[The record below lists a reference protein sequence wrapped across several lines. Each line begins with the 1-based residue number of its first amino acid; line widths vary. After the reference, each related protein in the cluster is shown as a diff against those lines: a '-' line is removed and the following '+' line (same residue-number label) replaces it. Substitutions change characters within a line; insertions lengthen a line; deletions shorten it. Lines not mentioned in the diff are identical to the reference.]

1 MKKLLLLNV
10 FALMSVLSFG
20 QIIVNIES
28 PAAVSGSLGFTIA
41 ESGGGWT
48 IMPDM
53 TDPLNAVLDTLV
65 FVDDGTAGDTLGCG
79 ALVNGAA
86 IAGNIAVLYRGA
98 CEFGAKA
105 LNAQNAGAIGVIIIN
120 NIPGGPVGMGP
131 GASGPSVSIPTVMIS
146 DADGAMLRDSIVSGI
161 VTAFIGSKSGYYSND
176 VGTTPAD
183 VLRAENAS
191 TPRQLA
197 QSGSDFYV
205 DMGARVYNYGDSN
218 QTDVVLNATI
228 EYGGSVVYTQSSA
241 ATPLNSGDTIFIQ
254 LPTFSQPAGYAVGY
268 YTVTYSVT
276 MGAIDEFIGDNIIN
290 ADFQISDDLLSL
302 GQLDTAMAP
311 ESGVYFRAVNS
322 GGNSDFTSCVH
333 FRDSLASRLSVDGM
347 WFAAS
352 GGLGDSLT
360 GTYMQLFV
368 YEWTDVFTDLNDAA
382 YDNVNLIL
390 NEVASGEYDYLTD
403 LQNEFVYAPV
413 LTSLGSQLTLLD
425 NTRYLFCVEVAIDNV
440 FMSYDSDAD
449 YTLNRDYYLQP
460 LAPIQADLSWNANG
474 FGAEPLPSTAIK
486 VSGVNAINEEYKPEF
501 MAYPNPAGNLVNF
514 RLGNN
519 IQLESIS
526 IMDITGNLV
535 KRRALNNNGAGSI
548 ALDVSSLA
556 NGQYIFALTES
567 NGRVSNVKVTIAK

>member
-1 MKKLLLLNV
+1 MKKLLLINM
-10 FALMSVLSFG
+10 FALVSVFSFG

-28 PAAVSGSLGFTIA
+28 PAAVAGSLGFTIA

-65 FVDDGTAGDTLGCG
+65 FADDGTLGDSLACNP
-79 ALVNGAA
+79 LVNGAA

-98 CEFGAKA
+98 CQFGTKA

-120 NIPGGPVGMGP
+120 NIPGAAVGMGP
-131 GASGPSVSIPTVMIS
+131 GTDGPSITIPTVMIS
-146 DADGAMLRDSIVSGI
+146 QADGAMLRDSIIGGI
-161 VTAFIGSKSGYYSND
+161 VTAFIGSKSGYYND
-176 VGTTPAD
+176 DIGTTPAD
-183 VLRAENAS
+183 VLRSENAS

-197 QSGSDFYV
+197 RNSSDFYV
-205 DMGARVYNYGDSN
+205 DMGARVYNYGVNN

-228 EYGGSVVYTQSSA
+228 EFGGSVVYTQSSA
-241 ATPLNSGDTIFIQ
+241 SMSINTGDTLFIQ
-254 LPTFSQPAGYAVGY
+254 LPTFSQVAGYAVGY

-276 MGAIDEFIGDNIIN
+276 MGAVDEFIGDNIIN
-290 ADFQISDDLLSL
+290 ADFQISEDLLSL

-333 FRDSLASRLSVDGM
+333 FRDSIASRLSVEGM

-390 NEVASGEYDYLTD
+390 TEVASGEYDYLSD
-403 LQNEFVYAPV
+403 LQNEFVYSPV
-413 LTSLGSQLTLLD
+413 LTSIGTQLTLLD
-425 NTRYLFCVEVAIDNV
+425 NTRYLFCVEVAVDNV
-440 FMSYDSDAD
+440 FMSYDNDAD

-486 VSGVNAINEEYKPEF
+486 VSGVTAINEKYKAEF
-501 MAYPNPAGNLVNF
+501 TAFPNPAGNLVNF

-519 IQLESIS
+519 IELRSIS
-526 IMDITGNLV
+526 ILDITGNLV
-535 KRRALNNNGAGSI
+535 KQRALNNNGAGSI
-548 ALDVSSLA
+548 ALDVSALA
-556 NGQYIFALTES
+556 NGQYIFALTEE